1 MNIHIPYSEVNQ
13 LIASNI
19 DISISVTYG
28 GGGAISIMYRYK
40 TGVGPLLLLLAVIIW
55 IIGFIVT
62 SRQAESRQKS
72 TMRTF
77 TSIAVFVVF
86 ISFIVDA
93 VMAKE

>member
-1 MNIHIPYSEVNQ
+1 MGFD
-13 LIASNI
+13 LIETGDMLMRI
-19 DISISVTYG
+19 RHRRRIG
-28 GGGAISIMYRYK
+28 GKNYRYK

-62 SRQAESRQKS
+62 SRQDESRQKS

>member
-1 MNIHIPYSEVNQ
+1 MIFKGNKMGFD
-13 LIASNI
+13 LIEAGDMLMRI
-19 DISISVTYG
+19 RRRHRIG
-28 GGGAISIMYRYK
+28 GRNRHYK
-40 TGVGPLLLLLAVIIW
+40 TGWGPLMLLLAVIIW

-77 TSIAVFVVF
+77 TSIAIFVVF

>member
-1 MNIHIPYSEVNQ
+1 MGFD
-13 LIASNI
+13 LIETGDMLMRI
-19 DISISVTYG
+19 RRRHRVG
-28 GGGAISIMYRYK
+28 GRNYRYK
-40 TGVGPLLLLLAVIIW
+40 TGVGPLMLLLAVIIW

-77 TSIAVFVVF
+77 TSIAIFVVF